1 VAKKKGTRKAA
12 PRGARKASTSRRRV
26 RKAASRPRAD
36 APRRVNLKPLQRI
49 LTSEIKRLE
58 RYEPS
63 PKVEETLKLLGE
75 TKAMLTNAC
84 ATAPIPM
91 VIEI

>member
-1 VAKKKGTRKAA
+1 MAKKKGTRKGAA
-12 PRGARKASTSRRRV
+12 GGARKKSAVRRSP
-26 RKAASRPRAD
+26 RKAASARPAESS
-36 APRRVNLKPLQRI
+36 RRVNLKPLQKI
-49 LTSEIKRLE
+49 LTSEIRRLE
-58 RYEPS
+58 GYPPS
-63 PKVEETLKLLGE
+63 PKVDETLKLLGE